1 MNNITQSLDAD
12 WEQKILNTNLNDDFK
27 KTYISAIE
35 KENSI
40 QKKLYL
46 YTMFF
51 QWNGIANTFQ
61 EYMEIN
67 YEKYYKRKNK
77 RDYFKHCRSEVKRK

>member
-12 WEQKILNTNLNDDFK
+12 WEQKILSTNLNDDFK
-27 KTYISAIE
+27 NTFISAIK
-35 KENSI
+35 KENNI

-51 QWNGIANTFQ
+51 QWNEIANIF
-61 EYMEIN
+61 
-67 YEKYYKRKNK
+67 
-77 RDYFKHCRSEVKRK
+77 

>member
-12 WEQKILNTNLNDDFK
+12 WEQKILSTNLNDDFK
-27 KTYISAIE
+27 KTYISAIR

-51 QWNGIANTFQ
+51 QWNEIANIF
-61 EYMEIN
+61 
-67 YEKYYKRKNK
+67 
-77 RDYFKHCRSEVKRK
+77 

>member
-1 MNNITQSLDAD
+1 MNNITQSLDVN
-12 WEQKILNTNLNDDFK
+12 WEQKILNTNLNNNFK
-27 KTYISAIE
+27 KAYISAIK

-51 QWNGIANTFQ
+51 QWNEIANTYQ
-61 EYMEIN
+61 TLAI
-67 YEKYYKRKNK
+67 
-77 RDYFKHCRSEVKRK
+77 C

>member
-51 QWNGIANTFQ
+51 QWNGIANTF
-61 EYMEIN
+61 
-67 YEKYYKRKNK
+67 
-77 RDYFKHCRSEVKRK
+77 

>member
-12 WEQKILNTNLNDDFK
+12 WEQKILSTNLNDDFK
-27 KTYISAIE
+27 KTYISAIR

-51 QWNGIANTFQ
+51 QWNEIANTYQTLAICWFAI
-61 EYMEIN
+61 YIL
-67 YEKYYKRKNK
+67 K
-77 RDYFKHCRSEVKRK
+77 SL

>member
-12 WEQKILNTNLNDDFK
+12 WEQKILSTDLNDDFK
-27 KTYISAIE
+27 KTYISAIR

-51 QWNGIANTFQ
+51 QWNEIANTYQ
-61 EYMEIN
+61 TLAI
-67 YEKYYKRKNK
+67 
-77 RDYFKHCRSEVKRK
+77 C